1 MAKVK
6 TSGKIAMIV
15 MLLVVI
21 FCGKIFWWD
30 KRPVSDKDVIK
41 IGVVTWPGYL
51 GGQVIND
58 GFLPNKE
65 SRMYKDYGLL
75 VEFVKIDNFEASRK
89 AFESD
94 EINLLWCTADALST
108 ELGAKGTLLTY
119 SPKFIFQADWSR
131 GGDAIVV
138 RQGIN
143 KVSDLKG
150 KKIAVAQGT
159 PSHTFLIDILRTN
172 NLNISDVTVNYVP
185 SAIDAADMFKN
196 NAVDASVVWSPD
208 DQICTSK
215 VIGSK
220 ILASTSTATNIIA
233 DGFICK
239 ESYMKANTK
248 KLEKLYEAWMVGN
261 AELNADKDGIRV
273 KGAKILAKEFQQSEE
288 DALASMKTVRYTT
301 HGDNL
306 NFFGLGDSK
315 SVTGDNLYTKMANI
329 YSTLKIVENP
339 VSWRDASNI
348 SIVQSFKLTG
358 DIHNAE
364 KSFEFAKITKEIE
377 GKEAFSNKA
386 VTINFQTGK
395 YELTDDDKF
404 TINKEFADILKT
416 YQAARIRIEGN
427 TDNTG
432 SKQTNVDLSYKR
444 ANSVKKYL
452 MEQYGVNENRIIVVG
467 NGPKYAIKDGIVG
480 ENDQYRRTDFQLI
493 Q

>member
-1 MAKVK
+1 M
-6 TSGKIAMIV
+6 
-15 MLLVVI
+15 
-21 FCGKIFWWD
+21 
-30 KRPVSDKDVIK
+30 
-41 IGVVTWPGYL
+41 
-51 GGQVIND
+51 
-58 GFLPNKE
+58 
-65 SRMYKDYGLL
+65 
-75 VEFVKIDNFEASRK
+75 
-89 AFESD
+89 
-94 EINLLWCTADALST
+94 
-108 ELGAKGTLLTY
+108 
-119 SPKFIFQADWSR
+119 
-131 GGDAIVV
+131 
-138 RQGIN
+138 
-143 KVSDLKG
+143 
-150 KKIAVAQGT
+150 
-159 PSHTFLIDILRTN
+159 
-172 NLNISDVTVNYVP
+172 
-185 SAIDAADMFKN
+185 
-196 NAVDASVVWSPD
+196 DASVVWSPD
-208 DQICTSK
+208 DQICISK

-239 ESYMKANTK
+239 ESYMKANAK

-261 AELNADKDGIRV
+261 AELNTDKDGIRV

-288 DALASMKTVRYTT
+288 DALASMKNVRYAT
-301 HGDNL
+301 HGDNI

-348 SIVQSFKLTG
+348 SIVQSFNLTG

-404 TINKEFADILKT
+404 TINKEFADILRT

-432 SKQTNVDLSYKR
+432 SKQTNIDLSYKR

-480 ENDQYRRTDFQLI
+480 ENEQYRRTDFQLI